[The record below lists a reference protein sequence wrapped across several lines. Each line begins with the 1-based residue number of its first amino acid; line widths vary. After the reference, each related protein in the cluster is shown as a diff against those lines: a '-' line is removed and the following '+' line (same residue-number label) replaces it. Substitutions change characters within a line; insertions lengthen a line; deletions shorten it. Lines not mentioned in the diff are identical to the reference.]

1 MTRKQPRDDVP
12 GQYFELLDRTHV
24 ATIHLRAAL
33 GEHPVMQRHP
43 EFQRLYD
50 SAMES
55 LGALYQAI
63 GAHPKTFDGDGDRRR

>member
-12 GQYFELLDRTHV
+12 GQYFELLDRTYV
-24 ATIHLRAAL
+24 ATLHLQAAL
-33 GEHPVMQRHP
+33 GEHPVMLRHP
-43 EFQRLYD
+43 EFQRLYE

-63 GAHPKTFDGDGDRRR
+63 GANPKTFDGDRARR